1 MKYKVKHSKD
11 FKKGL
16 KKLKYD
22 TKIINLANSI
32 ITKLANNEPLDP
44 KHKDHNLTRQR
55 GI

>member
-22 TKIINLANSI
+22 TKSIDLVIVLSQNLQTMSLSI
-32 ITKLANNEPLDP
+32 KSTK
-44 KHKDHNLTRQR
+44 TT
-55 GI
+55 I